1 VSDTSGADSGGTEVD
16 PGTVTYAEGQAESQG
31 GGEVQLSDDDIT
43 GLLQQY
49 GVTDD
54 SGVA

>member
-1 VSDTSGADSGGTEVD
+1 VSDTSDADSGGTEVD
-16 PGTVTYAEGQAESQG
+16 PATVTYAEGQAASQG

-43 GLLQQY
+43 GVLQQY

-54 SGVA
+54 SGSA

>member
-1 VSDTSGADSGGTEVD
+1 VSDTSSADSGGTEVD
-16 PGTVTYAEGQAESQG
+16 PDTVTYAEGQADGQG

-43 GLLQQY
+43 GILQQY

>member
-1 VSDTSGADSGGTEVD
+1 MSDTSDADSGGTEVD
-16 PGTVTYAEGQAESQG
+16 PATVTYAEGQAASQG

-43 GLLQQY
+43 GVLQQY

-54 SGVA
+54 SGSA